1 MGDVV
6 MNTAPPLTQDQRC
19 MAYAKRHYD
28 ALLRSGRATKE
39 QLYEA
44 AQAMA
49 QAVKE
54 VRG

>member
-1 MGDVV
+1 
-6 MNTAPPLTQDQRC
+6 MNTAPPHSYDQRFA
-19 MAYAKRHYD
+19 MRAKRHYD
-28 ALLRSGRATKE
+28 ALLRSGKATKE
-39 QLYEA
+39 QLFEA